1 MVSAWVEV
9 WYLRLYLVFAFVIY
23 MHWAVLVINRITT
36 FLGINCLTIR
46 KDRSVARDRVYR
58 DFGEAGL
65 SAARNTEDDAFKS
78 H

>member
-1 MVSAWVEV
+1 LEVLYVWV
-9 WYLRLYLVFAFVIY
+9 YLVFAFVIY

-46 KDRSVARDRVYR
+46 KDRGPARDRAYR
-58 DFGEAGL
+58 NLAGETQLDTPRA
-65 SAARNTEDDAFKS
+65 STDTSKT